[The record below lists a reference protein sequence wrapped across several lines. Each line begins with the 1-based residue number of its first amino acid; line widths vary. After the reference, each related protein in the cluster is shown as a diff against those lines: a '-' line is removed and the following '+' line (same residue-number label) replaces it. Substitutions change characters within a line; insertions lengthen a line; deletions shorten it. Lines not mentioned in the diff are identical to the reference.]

1 MVAVTGMEF
10 TKGRY
15 RVRLATSSREVE
27 AAQRLRFRA
36 FRGGDGLDGDRF
48 DEGCRHVLVER
59 VADQSLVGT
68 CRLQVLT
75 GAEAVAGTYT
85 GQFYDLQ
92 ALSRVFPRMME
103 LGRFCLA
110 EGAEPDVLR
119 LIWAALTRIVDG
131 EGVGLMFGC
140 TSFTGTSAEDHAEAL
155 AALAVRHLA
164 RPALQPGRRAAEVV
178 ALRPMP
184 HDARRA
190 MQQMPPLL
198 RTYLAMGG
206 WVSDHAVVDRDLGTL
221 HVLTGVEIAAI
232 PPVRARLL
240 RADAV

>member
-15 RVRLATSSREVE
+15 RVRLATSAQDVE

-36 FRGGDGLDGDRF
+36 FRGGEGLDHDRF
-48 DEGCRHVLVER
+48 DATCRHVLVEGL
-59 VADQSLVGT
+59 ADQRLAGT
-68 CRLQVLT
+68 CRLLVLT
-75 GAEAVAGTYT
+75 RAEDVAASYSA
-85 GQFYDLQ
+85 QFYDLS
-92 ALSRVFPRMME
+92 ALSRAFPRMME

-140 TSFTGTSAEDHAEAL
+140 TSFTGTAAEDHAEAL
-155 AALAVRHLA
+155 AALAAGHLA
-164 RPALQPGRRAAEVV
+164 RRDLQPGRRAAEVV
-178 ALRPMP
+178 PLRAAP

-206 WVSDHAVVDRDLGTL
+206 WVSDHAGVDRDLGTL

-232 PPVRARLL
+232 PPARARLL